1 MNLRPNEQQVMLRE
15 SARRFLREEYAF
27 EKRRAYLRDGAAD
40 LWGRMAALGWPG
52 AALPEEAGGL
62 GGSVVELAILM
73 EEMGRALYVGPFL
86 SNAICAAMLRCAASG
101 RARELLER
109 IATHE
114 AKVALAHLEPG
125 ARGFFDPP
133 TVLATGGPAA
143 FRITGRKHLA
153 HDFAEAEAVLVSAVT
168 SSGQALFVLDPNE
181 SGFARRDYQTIDN
194 GSASDLDFD
203 GAAVTLIA
211 EGEQTKRALDEG
223 FYWLA
228 IALGAEAAGVAEG
241 ALRHTMDYVAGRKQ
255 FGRALADFQVVQ
267 HRIADMFVEVEQ
279 LRSSILNA
287 LSTEQA
293 DRTERRRAALG
304 LKILAGSVA
313 TKVAGDGL
321 HLHGGMGMTD
331 EMPISHFYR
340 RARVIETQYGNSDY
354 FLAAYARLIE

>member
-1 MNLRPNEQQVMLRE
+1 MDLRPNEQQAMLRE

-27 EKRRAYLRDGAAD
+27 EKRRAYLRDGAGD
-40 LWGRMAALGWPG
+40 LWARIAALGWPG
-52 AALPEEAGGL
+52 AVLPEDAGGL

-86 SNAICAAMLRCAASG
+86 STAVCAAMLRSVAGG

-109 IATHE
+109 IATCE
-114 AKVALAHLEPG
+114 AKVAFAHLEPA
-125 ARGFFDPP
+125 ARGFFDTP
-133 TVLATGGPAA
+133 TVLATGGPAS
-143 FRITGRKHLA
+143 FRITGRKHLV

-168 SSGQALFVLDPNE
+168 SSSQALFVLDPDA
-181 SGFARRDYQTIDN
+181 SGFARRDYKTIDN
-194 GSASDLDFD
+194 GSATDLEFD
-203 GAAVTLIA
+203 GAAVELIA
-211 EGEQTKRALDEG
+211 EGEQTQRALDEG

-241 ALRHTMDYVAGRKQ
+241 ALDHTMDYVAVRKQ
-255 FGRALADFQVVQ
+255 FGRALTDFQVVQ

-279 LRSSILNA
+279 LKSSILNA
-287 LSTEQA
+287 MSTQHA

-313 TKVAGDGL
+313 AKVAGDGL

-354 FLAAYARLIE
+354 FLAAYARLLD